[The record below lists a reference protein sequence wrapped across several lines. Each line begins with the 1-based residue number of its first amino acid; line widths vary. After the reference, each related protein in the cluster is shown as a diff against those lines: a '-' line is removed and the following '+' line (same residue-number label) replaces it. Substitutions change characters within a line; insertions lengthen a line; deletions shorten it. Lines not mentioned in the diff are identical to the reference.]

1 MPTTD
6 RALAR
11 PTTPDSV
18 ARRLLRA
25 SATRSYNPA
34 TDVAWGVPPVEGA
47 WYLQPER
54 LSLYGTPLWETMSR
68 PQRVELSRRE
78 VASHVGMS
86 TWFEL
91 CTIRL
96 FAGYLQGQD
105 SGDPR
110 THYALTEIG
119 DETRH
124 IIMFGRLLRELG
136 CPPYGPAPHVRRL
149 FSVFSP
155 TFQDL
160 TTFSLVLVIE
170 EVLIRLQRETERDER
185 VQPLVRDVCRI
196 HVGEE
201 ARHVGFA
208 RAEIHDAVRRAPRHR
223 LAYHRELTGFGACV
237 AVHSLL
243 HPAVYRDLGVDPAE
257 ARRQARRNPHF
268 RETLLWSGERLVAFL
283 TDAGMITRAQH
294 HWWRRAGLMA

>member
-1 MPTTD
+1 MTD
-6 RALAR
+6 RTLAR
-11 PTTPDSV
+11 PKAPDHV

-25 SATRSYNPA
+25 SAAHPCDPA
-34 TDVAWGVPPVEGA
+34 VDVDWTAPRFAGA

-54 LSLYGTPLWETMSR
+54 LSLYGTPLWDTMSEER
-68 PQRVELSRRE
+68 RIELSRRE
-78 VASHVGMS
+78 LASHVAMS

-96 FAGYLQGQD
+96 FASYLQTQD

-124 IIMFGRLLRELG
+124 VIMFGRLLRELG
-136 CPPYGPAPHVRRL
+136 CPSYGPPAHLRRL
-149 FSVFSP
+149 FSAFSP

-185 VQPLVRDVCRI
+185 VQPLVRDVCRL
-196 HVGEE
+196 HVTEE

-208 RAEIHDAVRRAPRHR
+208 RAEIHDAVRRASRRR
-223 LAYHRELTGFGACV
+223 LAYHRELTGFGAFL
-237 AVHSLL
+237 AVRALL
-243 HPAVYRDLGVDPAE
+243 HPAVYQDLGVPAGR

-268 RETLLWSGERLVAFL
+268 ARTLLWSGEKLVAFL

-294 HWWRRAGLMA
+294 HWWRRAGLLA